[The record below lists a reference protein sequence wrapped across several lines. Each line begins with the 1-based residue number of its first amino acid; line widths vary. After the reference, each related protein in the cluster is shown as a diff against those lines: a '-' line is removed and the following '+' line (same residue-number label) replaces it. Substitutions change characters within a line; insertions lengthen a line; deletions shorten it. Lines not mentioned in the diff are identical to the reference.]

1 MIRINEGRRW
11 IKRYGVGSIA
21 LLVPGIMTV
30 AIVIEAFLL
39 TVKTRSTAEMEEQ
52 ALMPDNKQT
61 LRKCEG

>member
-1 MIRINEGRRW
+1 M
-11 IKRYGVGSIA
+11 
-21 LLVPGIMTV
+21 LVPGIMTV